1 VSAYLAARIK
11 ACSFR
16 IDAEQRRATELADR
30 LAPPG
35 CGQKATLHGF
45 FENCGTVSTIAAPIV
60 AHKGRGPGD
69 AARQRKR
76 NRMGSAMRDSYDM
89 GIPDTAPY
97 KEWLG
102 VVGSIVVAALV
113 GVTLFS
119 GGILS

>member
-1 VSAYLAARIK
+1 MRFGSPLVSP
-11 ACSFR
+11 
-16 IDAEQRRATELADR
+16 
-30 LAPPG
+30 PPG
-35 CGQKATLHGF
+35 CGRKATLHGF
-45 FENCGTVSTIAAPIV
+45 FENCGTASTIAAPIV

-69 AARQRKR
+69 ATRTVNVKR
-76 NRMGSAMRDSYDM
+76 NRMGCAMRDSYDM

-113 GVTLFS
+113 GVILFS